1 MQRTIATTALLAGFI
16 AALALPSPAPA
27 QTGTYYFPPKLI
39 KQGKATSAN
48 AGAGTV
54 VVKVAV
60 NADGTFKVQDVIR
73 STNTGNNKAALEIA
87 QTSKY
92 KPAERGGKAI
102 FAFYDFT
109 LKFTKSSVSSVEEDT
124 GGPTSGTLATYTSM
138 LHAGKYADAKAGLT
152 TYVADHPSDGEAQG
166 LLGVADTYLKD
177 YEGAVKAFDAAGTL
191 SPKVAPMAADAYL
204 EYATASGT
212 DKTAAVDAAKKAV
225 AYTPNVATYNA
236 LGNALQINDDPAGA
250 AENFQKALDLAQ
262 SDPKMTGHNKA
273 ILAANLANAYA
284 ASGDMTKAQAAAAQS
299 TKFDPTVTTAK
310 AAVAEYYFKKGTDLE
325 KAGKYADA
333 AAQFEAGAQ
342 ESPSDAVTLYTQA
355 ALVYLNMKPN
365 ADGPKAKAEADKA
378 LAIDPSNPRANF
390 IAGVA
395 LADQGNSKDALT
407 YLNKADGAAKA
418 ANDAGLADQIEAA
431 IKQLSG
437 AKS

>member
-16 AALALPSPAPA
+16 AAAALPAPA
-27 QTGTYYFPPKLI
+27 QTGTYYFPPKLV

-60 NADGTFKVQDVIR
+60 NPDGTFKVQDVIR
-73 STNTGNNKAALEIA
+73 STNPGNNKAALEIA

-92 KPAERGGKAI
+92 KPAERGNKPI

-109 LKFTKSSVSSVEEDT
+109 LKFTKSSVSSVEDDT
-124 GGPTSGTLATYTSM
+124 GGGPTSGSLSTYTAM
-138 LHAGKYADAKAGLT
+138 LHSGKYADAKTGLT
-152 TYVADHPSDGEAQG
+152 SYVSDHPSDGQAQG

-191 SPKVAPMAADAYL
+191 SPTVAPMAAEAYL

-212 DKTAAVDAAKKAV
+212 DKVSAVDAAKKAV

-236 LGNALQINDDPAGA
+236 LGNALQNNDDPAGA
-250 AENFQKALDLAQ
+250 AENFQKALQLAE
-262 SDPKMTGHNKA
+262 SDPKVSGHNKA
-273 ILAANLANAYA
+273 IISANLANAYA
-284 ASGDMTKAQAAAAQS
+284 AAGDMTKAQAAAADA

-310 AAVAEYYFKKGTDLE
+310 AAVAEYYYKKGSDLE

-378 LAIDPSNPRANF
+378 LAIDPNNPRANF

-418 ANDAGLADQIEAA
+418 ANDSGLADQIEAA

-437 AKS
+437 AK

>member
-16 AALALPSPAPA
+16 AAMALPAPAPA

-60 NADGTFKVQDVIR
+60 NPDGTFKVQDVIR

-87 QTSKY
+87 QSSKY
-92 KPAERGGKAI
+92 KPAERGGKPV

-109 LKFTKSSVSSVEEDT
+109 LKFTKSSVSSVEEDI
-124 GGPTSGTLATYTSM
+124 GAPTSGSLGTYTGL
-138 LHAGKYADAKAGLT
+138 LHEGKYAEAKSGLT
-152 TYVADHPSDGEAQG
+152 SYVADHPSDGEAQG

-177 YEGAVKAFDAAGTL
+177 YDGAVKAFDAAGTL
-191 SPKVAPMAADAYL
+191 SPKVSPMAAEAYL
-204 EYATASGT
+204 EFAGSTS
-212 DKTAAVDAAKKAV
+212 DKPAAVDAAKKAV
-225 AYTPNVATYNA
+225 AYSPNVATYNV
-236 LGNALQINDDPAGA
+236 LGNALQNNDDPAGA
-250 AENFQKALDLAQ
+250 AQNFEKALQLAQ
-262 SDPKMTGHNKA
+262 SDPKITNHNKA
-273 ILAANLANAYA
+273 VLEANLANAYA
-284 ASGDMTKAQAAAAQS
+284 ASGDMTKAQAAAAAS

-310 AAVAEYYFKKGTDLE
+310 AAVAEYYYKKGHDLE
-325 KAGKYADA
+325 LAGKYADA
-333 AAQFEAGAQ
+333 AAQYEAGAQ

-355 ALVYLNMKPN
+355 ALVYLNMKPT
-365 ADGPKAKAEADKA
+365 ADGAKAKAEADKA
-378 LAIDPSNPRANF
+378 LAIDPNNARANF

-418 ANDAGLADQIEAA
+418 ANDASLADQIEAA